1 MEGRLDVGRSTK
13 MPFKAGQSLTGLLTS
28 VAWTLAL
35 GACATAPAEGPNGV
49 DLAVS
54 DTQEGIG
61 DAVLTPFSDLNL
73 RRAPIPPKLAE
84 IVSPYEPI
92 EDSSCDG
99 LANEV
104 SQLTAILGADI
115 DAPDEGADPDLSQR
129 AGEGAADLALDQ
141 VASAVTGFIPY
152 RSILR
157 EASGASSHERRLREV
172 YDRGA
177 QRRAYLKG
185 IGASKGCA
193 PPAAPDPRAGIV
205 AEGTPIEYRGEN

>member
-1 MEGRLDVGRSTK
+1 MCEKRARRGKFSRALIG
-13 MPFKAGQSLTGLLTS
+13 S
-28 VAWTLAL
+28 VLSVLTLA
-35 GACATAPAEGPNGV
+35 ACASSPPEGPGGV
-49 DLAVS
+49 ERAVS
-54 DTQEGIG
+54 GTQDGFG
-61 DAVLTPFSDLNL
+61 DAVMTPFSDLNL
-73 RRAPIPPKLAE
+73 RRAPIPPKLAA

-92 EDSSCDG
+92 PDQTCIG
-99 LANEV
+99 IATEV
-104 SQLTAILGADI
+104 AELTHILGPDI
-115 DAPDEGADPDLSQR
+115 DAPDDGSDPSLSQR

-152 RSILR
+152 RSVLR
-157 EASGASSHERRLREV
+157 EASGASAHERRIREV

-205 AEGTPIEYRGEN
+205 VDSPPIEFRRDG

>member
-1 MEGRLDVGRSTK
+1 MAKSSVIRRITK
-13 MPFKAGQSLTGLLTS
+13 SKRAR
-28 VAWTLAL
+28 AL
-35 GACATAPAEGPNGV
+35 GVAALFAAVAACASSPPEEPGGV
-49 DLAVS
+49 ETAVS
-54 DTQEGIG
+54 DTQEGFG

-73 RRAPIPPKLAE
+73 RRAPIPPKLEA

-92 EDSSCDG
+92 RDTSCTG
-99 LANEV
+99 IAKEI
-104 SQLTAILGADI
+104 SELTAILGPDI
-115 DAPDEGADPDLSQR
+115 DAFVDESDPTMRQR

-152 RSILR
+152 RSVLR
-157 EASGASSHERRLREV
+157 EASGASAHERRLREV

-185 IGASKGCA
+185 VGASKGCA

-205 AEGTPIEYRGEN
+205 VEDTTIEYRGR